1 MTKFAK
7 RTLLNTVYNSS
18 NITEQLYEFLL
29 DWKFTDNLSGAI
41 DDLSLTL
48 EDRDALWLTSW
59 FPTKGSTIVATLKR
73 DQWEKYPQATKLGTF
88 EIDELSG
95 KDSVITIKALATSEK
110 SSLRKEE
117 KCKAWE
123 KTYLKTVIREIAGKH
138 GMKLIWQASENPKKD
153 RYEQDNQTDLAF
165 IYSLCN
171 EEGLCLKINSNSIV
185 VLDEKDYEDKATVT
199 HINRVP
205 QETDLIKI
213 IDRSFTT
220 TLTDTYRDCRVQH
233 HEAKKKKNIS
243 ATFVAPKAPK
253 VGRTLVI
260 KQEVKS
266 KAEAQKLA
274 KKKLRE
280 KNKEATKFTLK
291 VYSLIHIDAG
301 MTFDLKMFGK
311 LSGKYIVTQ
320 VAYGPFDITLQLRKC
335 LEGY

>member
-1 MTKFAK
+1 MAKYAK
-7 RTLLNTVYNSS
+7 RTLLNTVYNGAD
-18 NITEQLYEFLL
+18 ITQQLYEFLMN
-29 DWKFTDNLSGAI
+29 WTYTDNLSSAI
-41 DDLSLTL
+41 DDISLTL

-59 FPTKGSTIVATLKR
+59 FPTKGATVVPTLVR
-73 DQWEKYPQATKLGTF
+73 EHWEKYAKSTKLGIF
-88 EIDELSG
+88 EIDEISG
-95 KDSVITIKALATSEK
+95 QNSVISIKALATSEK

-123 KTYLKTVIREIAGKH
+123 KTYLKTVIAEIAGKH
-138 GMKLIWQASENPKKD
+138 GMKLVWETSENPKKD

-165 IYSLCN
+165 INELCR
-171 EEGLCLKINSNSIV
+171 EEGLCLKINSNSII
-185 VLDEKDYEDKATVT
+185 VLDEKDYEDKGAVT
-199 HINRVP
+199 HINRIP
-205 QETDLIKI
+205 QKDDLIKI
-213 IDRSFTT
+213 IDRSFTS

-243 ATFVAPKAPK
+243 ATFVPPKAPK

-266 KAEAQKLA
+266 KDEAMKLA

-311 LSGKYIVTQ
+311 LDGKYIATQ
-320 VAYGPFDITLQLRKC
+320 VVYGPHDITLQLRRC

>member
-1 MTKFAK
+1 MTKYAK
-7 RTLLNTVYNSS
+7 RTLLKAVFNGTD
-18 NITEQLYEFLL
+18 ITQQLYEFLTN
-29 DWKFTDNLSGAI
+29 WTYTDNLSSAI
-41 DDLSLTL
+41 DDISLTL
-48 EDRDALWLTSW
+48 EDRNALWLTKW
-59 FPTKGSTIVATLKR
+59 FPTQGDTIVPTLIR
-73 DQWEKYPQATKLGTF
+73 ENWEKYAKSTKLGIF
-88 EIDELSG
+88 EVDEISG

-123 KTYLKTVIREIAGKH
+123 KTYLKTVIGEIAGKH
-138 GMKLIWQASENPKKD
+138 GMKLVWETSENPKKD

-165 IYSLCN
+165 INEQCR

-185 VLDEKDYEDKATVT
+185 VLDEKDYEDKAAVT
-199 HINRVP
+199 HINRIP
-205 QETDLIKI
+205 QNGDLIKI
-213 IDRSFTT
+213 IDRSFTS
-220 TLTDTYRDCRVQH
+220 TLTDTYRECRVQH
-233 HEAKKKKNIS
+233 HEAKKKKNIT

-280 KNKEATKFTLK
+280 KNKEAIKFTLK
-291 VYSLIHIDAG
+291 VYSLMHIDAG

-320 VAYGPFDITLQLRKC
+320 VVYGPFDITLQLRKC